1 MMGILAVLTSMIVVI
16 YIIGVVVIANAIN
29 SVLK

>member
-16 YIIGVVVIANAIN
+16 YIIGVAVIANAIN
-29 SVLK
+29 SALK